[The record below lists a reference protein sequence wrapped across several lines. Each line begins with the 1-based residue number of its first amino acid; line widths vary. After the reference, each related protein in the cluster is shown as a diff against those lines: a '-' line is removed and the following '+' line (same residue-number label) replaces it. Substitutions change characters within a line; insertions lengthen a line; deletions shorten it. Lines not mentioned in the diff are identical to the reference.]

1 MYVDCENDHTLAL
14 HVTLKGADESVY
26 VAEDALTDYLKPF
39 TEAFTLLPKTAEA
52 K

>member
-1 MYVDCENDHTLAL
+1 MYVDCENNHTLAL
-14 HVTLKGADESVY
+14 HVALKGADESVY